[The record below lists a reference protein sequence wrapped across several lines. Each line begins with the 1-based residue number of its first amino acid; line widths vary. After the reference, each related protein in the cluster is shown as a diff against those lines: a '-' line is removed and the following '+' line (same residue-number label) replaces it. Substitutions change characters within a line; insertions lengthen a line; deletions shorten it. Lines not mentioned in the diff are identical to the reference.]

1 MSDKFEMV
9 AKTFQGLENVLADE
23 LKTLGAEDV
32 EVGRRVVAFKGDKA
46 AMYRANFCCRTA
58 LRILKPIYKF
68 NAENV
73 DELYEEARKFEW
85 DKILSVKSTFSI
97 DSTVY
102 SDEFRHSKFV
112 TYRVKDAIADYFSDK
127 YGERPSIRINNPDIY
142 LDVHISGNEVTLS
155 LDSSGESLHKRGYRV
170 GQTEAPINEVL
181 AAGIIKLSGWD
192 GNSNF
197 YDPMCGSGTFLIEA
211 ALIAANINPGVY
223 RNSFAF
229 ERWDDFDVEL
239 FESIYNDDSGEREFD
254 YKIYGSDISPKAV
267 GIALRNVKSARV
279 GKYIDVQVKPLQE
292 YESITEGGGI
302 FITNPPYGERIG
314 VEDME
319 GLYNTI
325 GNKLKNVFKGFNA
338 WVISENNELFDKIG
352 LKPSVK
358 FPILNGS
365 LECELRQYVI
375 FEGSYNDF
383 RKEGHSVKNEDFKG
397 ERKAK
402 FLRSRF
408 EPTLGVEEEEVHDGE
423 VRVSS
428 RSNVGRPLRR
438 DFKDRDKDK
447 FAGKERRFERG
458 GRRSLFKE
466 NEEGK
471 GEKRQYGGDK
481 ERKFGRGGFT
491 KSGEERQ
498 FDRRRNRREEGEA
511 PKNALEERYRK
522 PYQERK
528 RDDAERDR
536 RRKSTDEKDHSEEF
550 SKKVVRFREPTLSK
564 DAERPILRGRRNSW
578 KRKDLED

>member
-32 EVGRRVVAFKGDKA
+32 EVGRRVVAFKGDRA
-46 AMYRANFCCRTA
+46 TMYRANFCCRTA

-73 DELYEEARKFEW
+73 DELYDEARKFEW
-85 DKILSVKSTFSI
+85 DKVLSVKSTFSI

-292 YESITEGGGI
+292 YESIPEGGGI

-314 VEDME
+314 VDDME

-383 RKEGHSVKNEDFKG
+383 RKEGHSVKNEGFKG

-466 NEEGK
+466 NEEDK

-481 ERKFGRGGFT
+481 ERKFVRGGFA
-491 KSGEERQ
+491 KRGEERQ

-522 PYQERK
+522 PYHERK

-578 KRKDLED
+578 KRKDLEE

>member
-23 LKTLGAEDV
+23 LKALGAEDV
-32 EVGRRVVAFKGDKA
+32 EAGRRVVAFKGDKA
-46 AMYRANFCCRTA
+46 TMYRANFCCRTA

-68 NAENV
+68 NANNV
-73 DELYEEARKFEW
+73 DELYEEAKKFEW
-85 DKILSVKSTFSI
+85 EKILSAKKTFSI
-97 DSTVY
+97 DSTVF

-112 TYRVKDAIADYFSDK
+112 TYRVKDAIADYFSEK
-127 YGERPSIRINNPDIY
+127 YDERPSIRLSNPDIT

-170 GQTEAPINEVL
+170 AQTEAPINEVL

-229 ERWDDFDVEL
+229 ERWDDFDLEL
-239 FESIYNDDSGEREFD
+239 FESIYNDDSGEREFTH
-254 YKIYGSDISPKAV
+254 KIYGSDISPKAV

-279 GKYIDVQVKPLQE
+279 SKYIDVQVKPIQE
-292 YESITEGGGI
+292 IETIPEGGGVL
-302 FITNPPYGERIG
+302 ITNPPYGERIG

-319 GLYNTI
+319 GLYDTI
-325 GNKLKNVFKGFNA
+325 GSKLKNVFKGFNA

-352 LKPSVK
+352 LKPSLK
-358 FPILNGS
+358 FPILNGA

-375 FEGSYNDF
+375 FEGTYSNF
-383 RKEGHSVKNEDFKG
+383 RKEGNSVKNEEFKG
-397 ERKAK
+397 ERKSK

-423 VRVSS
+423 TRVSS
-428 RSNVGRPLRR
+428 RSKVGRPLRR
-438 DFKDRDKDK
+438 EDKERDNGK
-447 FAGKERRFERG
+447 FASKERRFERG
-458 GRRSLFKE
+458 RRSLLGKDDKE
-466 NEEGK
+466 K
-471 GEKRQYGGDK
+471 SGERAFGDK
-481 ERKFGRGGFT
+481 ERKFGRGGFA
-491 KSGEERQ
+491 KRDEEHQ
-498 FDRRRNRREEGEA
+498 SERRNKRREQFGS

-522 PYQERK
+522 PYHERK
-528 RDDAERDR
+528 REEAEREVRLGFDN
-536 RRKSTDEKDHSEEF
+536 KDHSEEF
-550 SKKVVRFREPTLSK
+550 SKKIVRFREPTLSK
-564 DAERPILRGRRNSW
+564 DNERPIMRGRRNSW
-578 KRKDLED
+578 KRKDMEE